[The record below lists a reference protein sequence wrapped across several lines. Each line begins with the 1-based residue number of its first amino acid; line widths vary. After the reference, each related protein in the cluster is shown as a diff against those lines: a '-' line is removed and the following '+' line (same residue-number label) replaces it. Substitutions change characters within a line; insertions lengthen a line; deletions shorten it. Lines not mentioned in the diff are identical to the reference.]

1 MLKTLMIGNKDYYH
15 MLNIQQFNKKTKGK
29 RNKKELEYDRHT
41 NLIARANDLHAC
53 KKSYNSFPTSNITLK
68 KSQDKIRL

>member
-41 NLIARANDLHAC
+41 NLIARAN
-53 KKSYNSFPTSNITLK
+53 
-68 KSQDKIRL
+68 